1 MRYGK
6 KDVIGPSGAGGMA
19 DLDLSDLR
27 ILIVDDYPPMRAILR
42 VMLKALGVR
51 DIGEAGDGLA
61 ALDEMQEFRADIV
74 IADYRMIPM
83 DGVELTHRI
92 RGGEVGVD
100 PFTPVVMVSGHS
112 DKSRICEARDAGV
125 TEFLVKPI
133 SATLLY
139 YRVRAVIEYPRP
151 FILSGDFFGP
161 DRRRRA
167 MAFEGPDRRKVPY
180 EYTYRERQSER
191 PG

>member
-1 MRYGK
+1 
-6 KDVIGPSGAGGMA
+6 MA

-27 ILIVDDYPPMRAILR
+27 ILIVDDYPPMRAILK

-51 DIGEAGDGLA
+51 DISEANDGLA
-61 ALDEMQEFRADIV
+61 AIDEMNGFHADIV
-74 IADYRMIPM
+74 IADYRMVPM
-83 DGVELTHRI
+83 DGVELTLRI
-92 RGGEVGVD
+92 RDGAAGID
-100 PFTPVVMVSGHS
+100 PFTPVIMVSGHS
-112 DKSRICEARDAGV
+112 EKSRIYQARDAGV

-133 SATLLY
+133 SATFLY
-139 YRVRAVIEYPRP
+139 YRLRAVIENPRP
-151 FILSGDFFGP
+151 FIRSPDFFGP

-180 EYTYRERQSER
+180 EYTVSERQSER

>member
-1 MRYGK
+1 
-6 KDVIGPSGAGGMA
+6 MA
-19 DLDLSDLR
+19 DLDLSDLS
-27 ILIVDDYPPMRAILR
+27 ILIVDDYPPMRTILR
-42 VMLKALGVR
+42 IMLQALGIR

-61 ALDEMQEFRADIV
+61 ALDEMQGFHADIV

-112 DKSRICEARDAGV
+112 DKRRICEARDAGV

-139 YRVRAVIEYPRP
+139 YRLRVVIENPRP
-151 FILSGDFFGP
+151 FIRSPDFFGP
-161 DRRRRA
+161 DRRRRR
-167 MAFEGPDRRKVPY
+167 MAFEGPERRKIPY
-180 EYTYRERQSER
+180 EYVGCEREGER
-191 PG
+191 GE

>member
-1 MRYGK
+1 
-6 KDVIGPSGAGGMA
+6 MA

-27 ILIVDDYPPMRAILR
+27 ILIVDDYPPMRAILK

-51 DIGEAGDGLA
+51 HIGEADDGLA
-61 ALDEMQEFRADIV
+61 AIDEMNGFHADIV
-74 IADYRMIPM
+74 IADYRMVPM
-83 DGVELTHRI
+83 DGVELTLRI
-92 RGGEVGVD
+92 RAGTAGID

-112 DKSRICEARDAGV
+112 EKSRIFQARDAGV

-133 SATLLY
+133 SATYLY
-139 YRVRAVIEYPRP
+139 YRLRAVIENPRP
-151 FILSGDFFGP
+151 FIRSPDFFGP

-167 MAFEGPDRRKVPY
+167 MDFEGPDRRKVPY
-180 EYTYRERQSER
+180 EYASLERHSER